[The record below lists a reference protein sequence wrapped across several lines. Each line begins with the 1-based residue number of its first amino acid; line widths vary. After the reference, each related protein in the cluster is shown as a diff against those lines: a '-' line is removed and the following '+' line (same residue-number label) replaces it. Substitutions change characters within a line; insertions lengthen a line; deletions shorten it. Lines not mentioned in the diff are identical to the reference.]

1 MSKNINVALIG
12 NPNTGKT
19 SVFNQLTGLKQKVGN
34 YPGITVEKKEGIC
47 KLPRGVKAHI
57 LDLPGTYS
65 LNTTSLD
72 ESVVLELLLN
82 KNDKDYP
89 DVAVVVS
96 DVENLKRNLL
106 LFTQIKDLKIPV
118 ILVINMADRMSRK
131 GISMDIAL
139 LEEKLNTRIALVS
152 TRKNTGIERIKELIA
167 DYKNLSVAPNVDTTV
182 IAPEYFE
189 KLHKT
194 FPNEDL
200 YKLWLVITQD
210 VNFMPIEKKTLEYT
224 TSFDAKS
231 KAELKRLQQK
241 ETIVRY
247 QFINNILKAAYKVDP
262 SMAKGFRAS
271 LDKVLTHKVFGYL
284 IFFMILLT
292 IFQAIYDWSSYPMD
306 FIDAQFAAASEWV
319 KDTLPAGVFT
329 NLLAEGIL
337 AGIGGI
343 VIFIPQIAFL
353 FLFISLLEE
362 SGYMSR
368 VVFLM
373 DRLMRPFGLSGKSVV
388 PLISG
393 TACAIPAIMATR
405 NIENWKER
413 LITILVTPFTTCSAR
428 LPVYLIII
436 ALVIPEGRFLGLGY
450 QALTLMLL
458 YLIGFAAAITAAMV
472 LNRFLKINSRTFFV
486 VEMPNYK
493 LPLLKNVAFTVIEKT
508 KSFVYGAGKIILAIS
523 IILWFLGSN
532 GFSDDFR
539 DAETIVRQRVAKE
552 GLSADSKAY
561 IEDKLDHREDTPA
574 QTAPQHISVA
584 LAQGTVANIPESY
597 PDSLVQKAIKQEIS
611 SYKLEHSYMGYMG
624 KAIEPV
630 VRPLGY
636 DWKIGIAVL
645 TSFAAREVFVGTLAT
660 IYSVGSDEEETIKNR
675 MSAEVRAGTN
685 QPLFNM
691 ASGVSL
697 MLFYAFAMQCMST
710 LAIVKRET
718 NSWKWPLY
726 QLVSMSLFA
735 YIIALIAY
743 QLLK

>member
-1 MSKNINVALIG
+1 MSKGINVALIG

-19 SVFNQLTGLKQKVGN
+19 SVFNELTGLKQKVGN
-34 YPGITVEKKEGIC
+34 YPGITVEKKEGVC

-72 ESVVLELLLN
+72 ESVVVELLLN
-82 KNDKDYP
+82 KNDKDFP

-106 LFTQIKDLKIPV
+106 LFTQIKDLKIPA
-118 ILVINMADRMSRK
+118 ILVINMADRMPRK
-131 GISMDIAL
+131 GISVDIPL
-139 LEEKLNTRIALVS
+139 LEEKLDTKIALVS
-152 TRKNTGIERIKELIA
+152 TRKGTGIERIKELIA
-167 DYKNLSVAPNVDTTV
+167 DYKNLSVAQNVDSTV

-189 KLHKT
+189 RLKRT
-194 FPNEDL
+194 FPKEDL

-210 VNFMPIEKKTLEYT
+210 VNFMPIQKKEVKDASSFT
-224 TSFDAKS
+224 TKS
-231 KAELKRLQQK
+231 KSELKRLQQK
-241 ETIVRY
+241 ETILRY
-247 QFINNILKAAYKVDP
+247 QFINGILKEAYKVDQNA
-262 SMAKGFRAS
+262 AKGFRAA
-271 LDKVLTHKVFGYL
+271 LDKVLTHKIFGYL
-284 IFFMILLT
+284 IFFLILLT

-306 FIDAQFAAASEWV
+306 FIDEQFAIASEWV
-319 KDTLPAGVFT
+319 KNTLPPGVFT
-329 NLLAEGIL
+329 NLMAEGVL

-353 FLFISLLEE
+353 FLFIAMLEE

-373 DRLMRPFGLSGKSVV
+373 DKLMRPFGLSGKSVV

-393 TACAIPAIMATR
+393 TACAIPAVMATR

-436 ALVIPEGRFLGLGY
+436 ALVIPEGRFLGLSY

-458 YLIGFAAAITAAMV
+458 YLIGFGAAILSAMI
-472 LNRFLKINSRTFFV
+472 LNKILKIRGRSFFV
-486 VEMPNYK
+486 MEMPNYK
-493 LPLLKNVAFTVIEKT
+493 LPLFKNVAYTVVEKT

-532 GFSDDFR
+532 GFSDRFTNAEEIVTQKIRTEGFSDFNQSSIENELL
-539 DAETIVRQRVAKE
+539 DYQKKLQNNMGSAPNKVRSR
-552 GLSADSKAY
+552 GLTDSLQLRR
-561 IEDKLDHREDTPA
+561 DKLVLRAT
-574 QTAPQHISVA
+574 
-584 LAQGTVANIPESY
+584 N
-597 PDSLVQKAIKQEIS
+597 QEIS
-611 SYKLEHSYMGYMG
+611 SFKLENSYIGNIG
-624 KAIEPV
+624 KAIEPIV
-630 VRPLGY
+630 KPLGY

-660 IYSVGSDEEETIKNR
+660 IYSVGNDEENTIKNR
-675 MSAEVRAGTN
+675 MAAEVN
-685 QPLFNM
+685 QKTKKPLFNL
-691 ASGVSL
+691 ASGISL
-697 MLFYAFAMQCMST
+697 LLFYAFAMQCMST

-718 NSWKWPLY
+718 NSWKWPIA
-726 QLVSMSLFA
+726 QLVFMSVFA
-735 YIIALIAY
+735 YIVALIAY
-743 QLLK
+743 QILK

>member
-72 ESVVLELLLN
+72 ESLVVELLLN

-89 DVAVVVS
+89 DVAVVIS

-106 LFTQIKDLKIPV
+106 LFTQIKDLKIPT
-118 ILVINMADRMSRK
+118 ILVINMADRMDRK
-131 GISMDIAL
+131 GISLDVAAM
-139 LEEKLNTRIALVS
+139 EKKLDTKIALVS
-152 TRKNTGIERIKELIA
+152 TRKNTGIDRIKELIA
-167 DYKNLSVAPNVDTTV
+167 DYKNVSSKPLLDPARISPA
-182 IAPEYFE
+182 YFE
-189 KLHKT
+189 RLKKT
-194 FPNEDL
+194 FPQNDL

-210 VNFMPIEKKTLEYT
+210 VNFMPIEKKRIE
-224 TSFDAKS
+224 DATDFSTKS
-231 KAELKRLQQK
+231 KDELKKLQHK
-241 ETIVRY
+241 ETVLRY
-247 QFINNILKAAYKVDP
+247 QLINNILKDTYKVDFLA
-262 SMAKGFRAS
+262 AKGLRAS
-271 LDKVLTHKVFGYL
+271 LDKILTHKIFGYL
-284 IFFMILLT
+284 IFFAILLL
-292 IFQAIYDWSSYPMD
+292 IFQAIFEWSSYPMD
-306 FIDAQFAAASEWV
+306 FIDENFALAAEWI
-319 KDTLPAGVFT
+319 KATLPPGVFT
-329 NLLAEGIL
+329 DLLAEGIV

-393 TACAIPAIMATR
+393 NACAIPAIMATR
-405 NIENWKER
+405 TIENWKER

-428 LPVYLIII
+428 LPVYLILI
-436 ALVIPEGRFLGLGY
+436 ALVIPEGSILGLSY

-458 YLIGFAAAITAAMV
+458 YLIGFGMALFSAMV
-472 LNRFLKINSRTFFV
+472 LNKILKIKSRSVFM
-486 VEMPNYK
+486 VEMPTYR
-493 LPLLKNVAFTVIEKT
+493 LPLLKNVVYTVIEKT
-508 KSFVYGAGKIILAIS
+508 KSFVWGAGKIILAIS
-523 IILWFLGSN
+523 IVLWFLGSN
-532 GFSDDFR
+532 GYSDDFQN
-539 DAETIVRQRVAKE
+539 AETIVTERIQNE
-552 GLSADSKAY
+552 GLSTYSKNYIQNNIASQRENALAKGIAPNS
-561 IEDKLDHREDTPA
+561 IEDSLRTLREELTERA
-574 QTAPQHISVA
+574 VA
-584 LAQGTVANIPESY
+584 
-597 PDSLVQKAIKQEIS
+597 QEIA
-611 SYKLEHSYMGYMG
+611 SYKLEHSYIGQAG
-624 KAIEPV
+624 KAFEPLV
-630 VRPLGY
+630 KPLGY

-660 IYSVGSDEEETIKNR
+660 IYSVGSDEEETIKKR
-675 MSAEVRAGTN
+675 MAAELDENGK
-685 QPLFNM
+685 PLFNL
-691 ASGVSL
+691 ASGISL

-718 NSWKWPLY
+718 NSWKWPMI
-726 QLVSMSLFA
+726 QLGFMSVFA
-735 YIIALIAY
+735 YLIALLAY
-743 QLLK
+743 QILI

>member
-72 ESVVLELLLN
+72 ESLVVELLLN

-89 DVAVVVS
+89 DVAVVIS

-106 LFTQIKDLKIPV
+106 LFTQIKDLKIPT
-118 ILVINMADRMSRK
+118 ILVINMADRMDRK
-131 GISMDIAL
+131 GISLDVEAM
-139 LEEKLNTRIALVS
+139 EKKLDTKIALVS

-167 DYKNLSVAPNVDTTV
+167 DYKNVSSKPLLDPTRISPA
-182 IAPEYFE
+182 YFE
-189 KLHKT
+189 RLKKA
-194 FPNEDL
+194 FPQNDV

-210 VNFMPIEKKTLEYT
+210 VNFMPIEKKRIQ
-224 TSFDAKS
+224 DATDFSTKS
-231 KAELKRLQQK
+231 KDELKKLQHK
-241 ETIVRY
+241 ETVLRY
-247 QFINNILKAAYKVDP
+247 QLINNILKETYKVDFL
-262 SMAKGFRAS
+262 SAKGLRAS
-271 LDKVLTHKVFGYL
+271 LDKILTHKIFGYL
-284 IFFMILLT
+284 IFFAILLL
-292 IFQAIYDWSSYPMD
+292 IFQAIFEWSSYPMD
-306 FIDAQFAAASEWV
+306 FIDENFALAAEWI
-319 KDTLPAGVFT
+319 KTTLPPGVFT
-329 NLLAEGIL
+329 DLLAEGIV

-393 TACAIPAIMATR
+393 NACAIPAIMATR
-405 NIENWKER
+405 TIENWKER

-428 LPVYLIII
+428 LPVYLILI
-436 ALVIPEGRFLGLGY
+436 ALVIPEGSILGLSY

-458 YLIGFAAAITAAMV
+458 YLIGFGMALFSAMV
-472 LNRFLKINSRTFFV
+472 LNKILKIKSRSIFM
-486 VEMPNYK
+486 VEMPTYR
-493 LPLLKNVAFTVIEKT
+493 LPLLKNVVYTVIEKT
-508 KSFVYGAGKIILAIS
+508 KSFVWGAGKIILAIS
-523 IILWFLGSN
+523 IVLWFLGSN
-532 GFSDDFR
+532 GYSDDFQN
-539 DAETIVRQRVAKE
+539 AETIVTERIENE
-552 GLSADSKAY
+552 GLSTYSKNY
-561 IEDKLDHREDTPA
+561 IQNNIASHREN
-574 QTAPQHISVA
+574 A
-584 LAQGTVANIPESY
+584 LAKGIAPSSIQ
-597 PDSLVQKAIKQEIS
+597 DSLRTLTAELTERAVAQEIA
-611 SYKLEHSYMGYMG
+611 SYKLEHSYIGQAG
-624 KAIEPV
+624 KAFEPLV
-630 VRPLGY
+630 KPLGY

-660 IYSVGSDEEETIKNR
+660 IYSVGSDEEETIKKR
-675 MSAEVRAGTN
+675 MAAELDEDGK
-685 QPLFNM
+685 PLFNL
-691 ASGVSL
+691 ASGISL

-718 NSWKWPLY
+718 NSWKWPMI
-726 QLVSMSLFA
+726 QLGFMSVFA
-735 YIIALIAY
+735 YIIALLAY
-743 QLLK
+743 QILI

>member
-72 ESVVLELLLN
+72 ESLVVELLLN

-89 DVAVVVS
+89 DVAVVIS

-106 LFTQIKDLKIPV
+106 LFTQIKDLKIPT

-131 GISMDIAL
+131 GISLDVEAM
-139 LEEKLNTRIALVS
+139 EKKLDTKIALVS
-152 TRKNTGIERIKELIA
+152 TRKNTGIDRIKELIA
-167 DYKNLSVAPNVDTTV
+167 DYKSISSKPLLDPNR
-182 IAPEYFE
+182 ISPEYFE
-189 KLHKT
+189 RLQKT
-194 FPNEDL
+194 FPQNDL

-210 VNFMPIEKKTLEYT
+210 VNFMPIEKKRIQ
-224 TSFDAKS
+224 DATDFATKS
-231 KAELKRLQQK
+231 KDELKKLQHK
-241 ETIVRY
+241 ETVLRY
-247 QFINNILKAAYKVDP
+247 QLINNILKETYKVDF
-262 SMAKGFRAS
+262 MAAKGLRAS
-271 LDKVLTHKVFGYL
+271 MDKVLTHKVFGYL
-284 IFFMILLT
+284 IFFAILLT
-292 IFQAIYDWSSYPMD
+292 IFQAIFDWSGYPMD
-306 FIDAQFAAASEWV
+306 FIDEQFALGAEWI
-319 KDTLPAGVFT
+319 KNTLPPGIFT
-329 NLLAEGIL
+329 DLLAEGIV

-373 DRLMRPFGLSGKSVV
+373 DRVMRPFGLSGKSVV

-393 TACAIPAIMATR
+393 NACAIPAIMATR
-405 NIENWKER
+405 TIENWKER

-428 LPVYLIII
+428 LPVYLILI
-436 ALVIPEGRFLGLGY
+436 ALVIPEGNFLGLSY

-458 YLIGFAAAITAAMV
+458 YLIGFGMALLSAMV
-472 LNRFLKINSRTFFV
+472 LNKILKIKSRSVFMI
-486 VEMPNYK
+486 EMPTYR
-493 LPLLKNVAFTVIEKT
+493 LPLLKNVGYTVIEKT
-508 KSFVYGAGKIILAIS
+508 KSFVLGAGKIILAIS
-523 IILWFLGSN
+523 IVLWFLGSN
-532 GFSDDFR
+532 GYSDDFKN
-539 DAETIVRQRVAKE
+539 AEQIVTERIENKGLSTYSKNYIQNNIASYRAEAQEE
-552 GLSADSKAY
+552 GLASASLQDS
-561 IEDKLDHREDTPA
+561 IQVL
-574 QTAPQHISVA
+574 TAELS
-584 LAQGTVANIPESY
+584 ER
-597 PDSLVQKAIKQEIS
+597 AIAQEIS
-611 SYKLEHSYMGYMG
+611 SHKLEHSYIGQAG
-624 KAIEPV
+624 KAFEPLV
-630 VRPLGY
+630 KPLGY

-675 MSAEVRAGTN
+675 MAAELDENGK
-685 QPLFNM
+685 PLFNL
-691 ASGVSL
+691 ASGISL

-718 NSWKWPLY
+718 NSWKWPMI
-726 QLVSMSLFA
+726 QLGFMSVFA

-743 QLLK
+743 QILI

>member
-72 ESVVLELLLN
+72 ESLVVELLLN

-89 DVAVVVS
+89 DVAVVIS

-106 LFTQIKDLKIPV
+106 LFTQIKDLKIPT
-118 ILVINMADRMSRK
+118 ILVINMADRMDRK
-131 GISMDIAL
+131 GISLDVEVM
-139 LEEKLNTRIALVS
+139 EKKLDTKIALVS

-167 DYKNLSVAPNVDTTV
+167 DYKNVSSKPLLDPTRISPA
-182 IAPEYFE
+182 YFE
-189 KLHKT
+189 RLKKA
-194 FPNEDL
+194 FPQNDV

-210 VNFMPIEKKTLEYT
+210 VNFMPIEKKRIQ
-224 TSFDAKS
+224 DATDFSTKS
-231 KAELKRLQQK
+231 KDELKKLQHK
-241 ETIVRY
+241 ETVLRY
-247 QFINNILKAAYKVDP
+247 QLINNILKETYKVDFLA
-262 SMAKGFRAS
+262 AKGLRAS
-271 LDKVLTHKVFGYL
+271 LDKILTHKIFGYL
-284 IFFMILLT
+284 IFFAILLL
-292 IFQAIYDWSSYPMD
+292 IFQAIFEWSSYPMD
-306 FIDAQFAAASEWV
+306 FIDENFALAAEWI
-319 KDTLPAGVFT
+319 KTTLPPGVFT
-329 NLLAEGIL
+329 DLLAEGIV

-393 TACAIPAIMATR
+393 NACAIPAIMATR
-405 NIENWKER
+405 TIENWKER

-428 LPVYLIII
+428 LPVYLILI
-436 ALVIPEGRFLGLGY
+436 ALVIPEGSILGLSY

-458 YLIGFAAAITAAMV
+458 YLIGFGMALFSAMV
-472 LNRFLKINSRTFFV
+472 LNKILKIKSRSIFM
-486 VEMPNYK
+486 VEMPTYR
-493 LPLLKNVAFTVIEKT
+493 LPLLKNVVYTVIEKT
-508 KSFVYGAGKIILAIS
+508 KSFVWGAGKIILAIS
-523 IILWFLGSN
+523 IVLWFLGSN
-532 GFSDDFR
+532 GYSDDFQN
-539 DAETIVRQRVAKE
+539 AETIVTERIENE
-552 GLSADSKAY
+552 GLSTYSKNY
-561 IEDKLDHREDTPA
+561 IQNNIASHREN
-574 QTAPQHISVA
+574 A
-584 LAQGTVANIPESY
+584 LAKGIAPSSIQ
-597 PDSLVQKAIKQEIS
+597 DSLRTLTAELTERAVAQEIA
-611 SYKLEHSYMGYMG
+611 SYKLEHSYIGQAG
-624 KAIEPV
+624 KAFEPLV
-630 VRPLGY
+630 KPLGY

-660 IYSVGSDEEETIKNR
+660 IYSVGSDEEETIKKR
-675 MSAEVRAGTN
+675 MAAELDEDGK
-685 QPLFNM
+685 PLFNL
-691 ASGVSL
+691 ASGISL

-718 NSWKWPLY
+718 NSWKWPMI
-726 QLVSMSLFA
+726 QLGFMSVFA
-735 YIIALIAY
+735 YIIALLAY
-743 QLLK
+743 QILI